1 MNPILQT
8 IQQINQVKS
17 IISNIQNKNPDELYN
32 QLMQD
37 NPNFRKFIEDNQ
49 GKTPEQIAQEN
60 NIDIER
66 IKNYIRR

>member
-17 IISNIQNKNPDELYN
+17 IISNIQTKNPDELYN